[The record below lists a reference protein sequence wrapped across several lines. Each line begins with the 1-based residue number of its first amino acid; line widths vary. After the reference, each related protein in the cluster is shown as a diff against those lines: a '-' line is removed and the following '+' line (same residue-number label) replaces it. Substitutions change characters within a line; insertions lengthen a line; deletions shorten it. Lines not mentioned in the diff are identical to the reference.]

1 MKGKVMGGPTPQPGR
16 RRGAKWD
23 SVLEMLCGREDVV
36 EWKRCRPVSDVE
48 ELVHETAPA
57 VEFNVLPPVS

>member
-1 MKGKVMGGPTPQPGR
+1 MGGPTPQPGR

-23 SVLEMLCGREDVV
+23 SVLEMLCGCEDVV

-48 ELVHETAPA
+48 ELVHEAA
-57 VEFNVLPPVS
+57 FLPPSQALVATAIKF